1 MTISVVEKVAT
12 KLLEVAVQSAINGK
26 FKEDDVMKLKDNAL
40 ELILKRIEFLEE
52 SLKFKKEQ
60 QEKRQDIHLEVTI
73 SNMEV
78 EINSLKNLIEE
89 DNNEK

>member
-1 MTISVVEKVAT
+1 
-12 KLLEVAVQSAINGK
+12 
-26 FKEDDVMKLKDNAL
+26 MKLKDNAL
-40 ELILKRIEFLEE
+40 ELILKKIEFLED

-73 SNMEV
+73 SNMEA